1 MEVVSFD
8 SETERSWLFNLIN
21 VLFFNFFQAY
31 LKKLMAMN
39 LTNIQ
44 SSGHNNLMVFT
55 KHSRKSALKLSVI
68 SSEQLPYEGCLR
80 KNIFSNLFILTV
92 SLCKSIFR
100 SFALESKN
108 KKKVVG
114 GEGKYRK
121 KKSQIRSSRFRPS
134 F

>member
-1 MEVVSFD
+1 M
-8 SETERSWLFNLIN
+8 
-21 VLFFNFFQAY
+21 AP
-31 LKKLMAMN
+31 LKWRG
-39 LTNIQ
+39 
-44 SSGHNNLMVFT
+44 GHNNLTVFT
-55 KHSRKSALKLSVI
+55 KQSRKSALKLSVI

-121 KKSQIRSSRFRPS
+121 KRVKFDLPVSVLAFKTADIQHICTVKAPNYKVFPKFDLRTKRTSI
-134 F
+134 